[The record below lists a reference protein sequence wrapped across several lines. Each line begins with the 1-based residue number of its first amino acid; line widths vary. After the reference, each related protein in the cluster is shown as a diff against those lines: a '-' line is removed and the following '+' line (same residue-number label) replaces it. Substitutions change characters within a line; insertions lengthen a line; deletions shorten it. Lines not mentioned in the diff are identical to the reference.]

1 MKFKRYNIKNH
12 PKYQV
17 IGDLFNRIITHSSL
31 CNTCANLA
39 FISQVEPKSVKNLKR
54 RILAKSHARR
64 IK

>member
-1 MKFKRYNIKNH
+1 MMFKRYNIKNH

-17 IGDLFNRIITHSSL
+17 IGNLFNRITTRSSL

-39 FISQVEPKSVKNLKR
+39 FISQVEPKSLKYLKR
-54 RILAKSHARR
+54 RILAKSYARR